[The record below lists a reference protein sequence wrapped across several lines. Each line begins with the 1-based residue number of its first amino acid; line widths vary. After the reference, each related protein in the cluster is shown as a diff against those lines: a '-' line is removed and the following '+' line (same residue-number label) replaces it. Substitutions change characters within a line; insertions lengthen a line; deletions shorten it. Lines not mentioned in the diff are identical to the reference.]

1 MANSIA
7 RLAVHFAA
15 DVTGLK
21 AGIAQVNSQLATVGK
36 GVSGAQFSAGGKG
49 GSSSGLLGMLGM
61 STGTAGLLAGIGA
74 AFGGVLVWSTKL
86 AAEMQTLSLQFDILT
101 GSAENAKVM
110 MNNLTKLAADTPL
123 GLQEVAG
130 AAKTLLA
137 MGESQST
144 IVAELEMLGNV
155 ATTTGQPLNELA
167 QVFGQVMQ
175 AGRLTGNEL
184 RQFNERGIPLLK
196 TLSEMMGVSTASI
209 RTMVEAGEIGA
220 DKVVAAFRKMTSEGG
235 LFANAMQRNLETLSG
250 QWNKLWDRIKLVGA
264 EAGKGPAELATFVL
278 SKINSGLDSLQ
289 GPDAAARSA
298 KNKQLLMDTL
308 EQNKAA
314 DARKIEAEREAAK
327 LRDEAEKAAK
337 EMRKRA
343 DSIAQSLREPSEV
356 FADTLAELKGL
367 QEQGLLDWDTYV
379 KGVTKAMG
387 DLRAAEERSSPKLKA
402 PQPSQGVGAVV
413 QGTTAAFSAIQ
424 QAARDSQA
432 QLDYQRQLIEIEKKE
447 QATLDKI
454 LAAANAQKP
463 VRVKQVNL

>member
-15 DVTGLK
+15 DATGLK

-36 GVSGAQFSAGGKG
+36 GVVGNSPTAGGA
-49 GSSSGLLGMLGM
+49 GSGILGMLGM
-61 STGTAGLLAGIGA
+61 SGTTAAAIVGVGA
-74 AFGGVLVWSTKL
+74 AL
-86 AAEMQTLSLQFDILT
+86 AAMTGYAVAAAAQMQTLTIQFEVLT
-101 GSAENAKVM
+101 GSASAAKGM
-110 MNNLTKLAADTPL
+110 LDELRTLAADTPL
-123 GLQEVAG
+123 GLQEVSQ
-130 AAKTLLA
+130 AAKILLA
-137 MGESQST
+137 MGEDKGGV
-144 IVAELEMLGNV
+144 VAQVEMLGDV
-155 ATTTGQPLNELA
+155 AAISGKPLNELA
-167 QVFGQVMQ
+167 IIYGQVMQ
-175 AGRLTGNEL
+175 AGRLTSQEL
-184 RQFNERGIPLLK
+184 LQFNNANVPLLQK
-196 TLSEMMGVSTASI
+196 LSQMTGVSTAQVRKMI
-209 RTMVEAGEIGA
+209 EEGKIGA
-220 DKVVAAFRKMTSEGG
+220 DLVVQAFREMTSAGG
-235 LFANAMQRNLETLSG
+235 LMAGGMSRSLETLSG
-250 QWNKLWDRIKLVGA
+250 QWGKLYDRITMLGADLLKGPTQALTLLLSGVNQALDLLGGSNGADATAERKKQLDVVQKNKEAETRRA
-264 EAGKGPAELATFVL
+264 EAEK
-278 SKINSGLDSLQ
+278 
-289 GPDAAARSA
+289 
-298 KNKQLLMDTL
+298 
-308 EQNKAA
+308 
-314 DARKIEAEREAAK
+314 EAAK
-327 LRDEAEKAAK
+327 LREESDKAAK

-432 QLDYQRQLIEIEKKE
+432 QLDYQRQLIEIEKRE

>member
-21 AGIAQVNSQLATVGK
+21 AGIAQVNSMLASVGSSQTQQAST
-36 GVSGAQFSAGGKG
+36 GG
-49 GSSSGLLGMLGM
+49 GSGGGLLGMLGI
-61 STGTAGLLAGIGA
+61 STRAGVIAGSAAALLGLAAAGTAA
-74 AFGGVLVWSTKL
+74 
-86 AAEMQTLSLQFDILT
+86 AAEMQTLNLQFEVLT
-101 GSAENAKVM
+101 GSSAAASTMLGELKQ
-110 MNNLTKLAADTPL
+110 LAADTPL
-123 GLQEVAG
+123 GLQEVSQ

-137 MGESQST
+137 MGEERST
-144 IVAELEMLGNV
+144 VVSELEMLGNV
-155 ATTTGQPLNELA
+155 ASITGQPLNELA

-184 RQFNERGIPLLK
+184 RQFNERGIPLLT
-196 TLSEMMGVSTASI
+196 TLADMMGVSTTSI
-209 RTMVEAGEIGA
+209 RAMVEAGEIGS
-220 DKVVAAFRKMTSEGG
+220 DKVVAAFRRMTGEGG
-235 LFANAMQRNLETLSG
+235 LFANAMQRNLDALSG
-250 QWNKLWDRIKLVGA
+250 QWGKLTDRMKIMGANIMRGPTEALTKLISVVNQALDLIDGGAKGGGA
-264 EAGKGPAELATFVL
+264 EKRKAD
-278 SKINSGLDSLQ
+278 LD
-289 GPDAAARSA
+289 A
-298 KNKQLLMDTL
+298 L

-314 DARKIEAEREAAK
+314 KARQAQMEADANKQRE
-327 LRDEAEKAAK
+327 EAEKAAK